1 MHPILAI
8 GLGILVAGSVNL
20 VKSAAVRPAVSAVTG
35 TSGNVPV
42 SVAEDAT
49 STTLSVLSV
58 AAPAV
63 VGILLVLLG
72 TWILYYFFL
81 RTPDEKD

>member
-1 MHPILAI
+1 
-8 GLGILVAGSVNL
+8 
-20 VKSAAVRPAVSAVTG
+20 
-35 TSGNVPV
+35 
-42 SVAEDAT
+42 VAEDAT

-72 TWILYYFFL
+72 TWVLYYFFL